1 MKTYIKNIKFCL
13 LAIGLVILQ
22 SCTGDES
29 IVNKFQA
36 ETTQGAILRTIK
48 VNQGTFNFYDTSAKW
63 SISIE
68 EQDNANGKNMAEVK
82 VYAKQTTGGVT
93 KTEKFLKTYPASYF
107 TTGPNGY
114 PVGDIT
120 ASLDETLTALGITTG
135 EYTPSD
141 KISMRLEL
149 VLTDGRTFSSTNAAS
164 TITGGVFFSSPFKYS
179 VQFFCPLANA
189 ADFNGNYKVTADA
202 WADYSVGDIVPVEYV
217 AEDGLYVF
225 RIKQTNNPY
234 IYNSATAYLIV
245 TINPLNASVTVASNE
260 PYDYG
265 VSGTDVTGTGT
276 VGSCTGDINLVLKF
290 SGGYNASSQTFNLV
304 KQ

>member
-48 VNQGTFNFYDTSAKW
+48 VNQNTFNFYDTSAEW
-63 SISIE
+63 SVSVE

-82 VYAKQTTGGVT
+82 VYAQQTTGGVT
-93 KTEKFLKTYPASYF
+93 KTEKLVKTYPASYF

-120 ASLDETLTALGITTG
+120 ASLAETLTALGITTG
-135 EYTPSD
+135 EYTPAD
-141 KISMRLEL
+141 KINMRLEL
-149 VLTDGRTFSSTNAAS
+149 VLTDGRTFTSTNAAT
-164 TITGGVFFSSPFKYS
+164 TITGGVFFNSPFEYS

-189 ADFNGNYKVTADA
+189 ADFNGNYKIVTDG
-202 WADYSVGDIVPVEYV
+202 WADYAVGDIIPVVYDP
-217 AEDGLYVF
+217 ADGLYSF
-225 RIKQTNNPY
+225 RILNSNNPY
-234 IYNSATAYLIV
+234 LYNPNSYFIV
-245 TINPLNASVTVASNE
+245 TINPLDATVTVSTNE
-260 PYDYG
+260 IMDYG
-265 VSGTDVTGTGT
+265 YEVNPTGTGS
-276 VGSCTGDINLVLKF
+276 VGSCTGDINLEIT
-290 SGGYNASSQTFNLV
+290 YNPYGLYKLSLV
-304 KQ
+304 KI